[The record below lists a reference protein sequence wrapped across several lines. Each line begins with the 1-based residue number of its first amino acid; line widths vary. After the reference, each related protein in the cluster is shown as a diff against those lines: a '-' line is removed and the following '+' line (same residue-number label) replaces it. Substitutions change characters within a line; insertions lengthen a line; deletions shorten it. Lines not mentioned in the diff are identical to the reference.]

1 MKKWLI
7 ALMLAL
13 PLAADELDTGDTAW
27 MMMSTA
33 MVLLSKTYGS
43 LP

>member
-1 MKKWLI
+1 
-7 ALMLAL
+7 MLAL
-13 PLAADELDTGDTAW
+13 PFLPSLALVTDELDTGDTAW

-33 MVLLSKTYGS
+33 MVLLSKTYGF